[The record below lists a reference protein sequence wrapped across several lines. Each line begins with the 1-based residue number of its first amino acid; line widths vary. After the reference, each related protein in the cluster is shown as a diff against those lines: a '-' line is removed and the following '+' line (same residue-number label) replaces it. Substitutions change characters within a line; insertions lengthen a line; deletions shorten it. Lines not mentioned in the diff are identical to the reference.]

1 MFKNF
6 YKNVKPKL
14 DQELPNQVKFVFRH
28 QVQPWHP
35 SSTLV
40 HEAGLAVSRLEPSK
54 FWDFSYA
61 LFEDSEYYYDEHT
74 YEETRPQTY
83 ERLAELAHKSVGIDK
98 KAFLDLV
105 SVPASNTPKNAGS
118 KITNDLKAFIRV
130 SRQNGIHVSPTV
142 VVDGVVA
149 GDISSSF
156 TAEQWVDKLFSVVD
170 AAKL

>member
-6 YKNVKPKL
+6 YKNVKPRL
-14 DQELPNQVKFVFRH
+14 DQELPGKVKFVFRH

-40 HEAGLAVSRLEPSK
+40 HEAGLAVARLEPAK

-61 LFEDSEYYYDEHT
+61 LFEDSEYYYDEPT
-74 YEETRPQTY
+74 YGETRAQTY
-83 ERLAELAHKSVGIDK
+83 DRLAELAAKSVGVDK

-105 SVPASNTPKNAGS
+105 SVAESNTPKNAGNKVS
-118 KITNDLKAFIRV
+118 NDIKAFTRV

-149 GDISSSF
+149 NDVSSSF
-156 TAEQWVDKLFSVVD
+156 TVDQWIDKVSSVVE